1 MSGFRAYFEDLKNV
15 KVGDD
20 LFLSNDE
27 SRHLCGALRAQK
39 ADKVDVFDLSN
50 IVCECEI
57 ANASSKK
64 AELKILSIREL
75 KDDRAQ
81 IILAQCMP
89 KGKTFDDIIKLAIQL
104 GATAIIPI
112 VSKRTIVRFAG
123 EKDSLAKL
131 EKWRAQII
139 EAVKQ
144 SANMLALK
152 IFEPISFSDFIAKS
166 NSLLPA
172 ESTRIVASL
181 DAENPK
187 PLLSILDDENSR
199 GVCVLIG
206 PEGDLS
212 QAEYKMAYEAGFI
225 ASTLGE
231 NVMKSDVAA
240 GFSIS
245 VCSAFFQ
252 KNLKKLK

>member
-1 MSGFRAYFEDLKNV
+1 MSGFRAYFENLKDA
-15 KVGDD
+15 KLGGA
-20 LFLSNDE
+20 LFLSPDE

-39 ADKVDVFDLSN
+39 SDKVDVFDLSGA
-50 IVCECEI
+50 VLECEI
-57 ANASSKK
+57 SVPSPKK
-64 AELKILSIREL
+64 AELKILSRRDL
-75 KDDRAQ
+75 KDGRPR

-89 KGKTFDDIIKLAIQL
+89 KGKTFDDIIKSAIQL
-104 GATAIIPI
+104 GATAIIPV
-112 VSKRTIVRFAG
+112 VSERTIVRFSDG
-123 EKDSLAKL
+123 KDRLSKL
-131 EKWRAQII
+131 EKWRAQIV

-152 IFEPISFSDFIAKS
+152 VFEPVDFGDFIKRADFFV
-166 NSLLPA
+166 PRECA
-172 ESTRIVASL
+172 RIVASL

-187 PLLSILDDENSR
+187 PVLSILDEKNPS

-212 QAEYKMAYEAGFI
+212 KEEYKAAYLAGF
-225 ASTLGE
+225 APATLGDS
-231 NVMKSDVAA
+231 VMKSDVAA

-252 KNLKKLK
+252 KKSQ